1 VVKAY
6 KEFVEADEGKDE
18 SPFTGMEAGLLLGAG
33 PFKVKVLEL
42 IERKKVD
49 EEIVQAKRLRKRVSI
64 GSMIKACQF
73 YYGKDRVPEGK
84 NLT

>member
-1 VVKAY
+1 
-6 KEFVEADEGKDE
+6 
-18 SPFTGMEAGLLLGAG
+18 METGLLLGAG

-64 GSMIKACQF
+64 GSVIKACQL
-73 YYGKDRVPEGK
+73 Y
-84 NLT
+84 